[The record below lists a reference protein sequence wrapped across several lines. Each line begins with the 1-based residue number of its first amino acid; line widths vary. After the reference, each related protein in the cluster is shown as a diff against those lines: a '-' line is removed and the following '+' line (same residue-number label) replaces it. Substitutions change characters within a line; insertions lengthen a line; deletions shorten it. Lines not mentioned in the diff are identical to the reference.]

1 MCRRRRPTS
10 WSNSAAPGWRSR
22 PALADPGDEPPL
34 TVALGLQKG
43 VQPGPELGIRA
54 GLAWLDAK
62 SYIHDGA
69 GRLGPFI
76 GDERAFKRYNGGGD
90 PDYWNKVQSA
100 YRHIKSGGR

>member
-1 MCRRRRPTS
+1 M
-10 WSNSAAPGWRSR
+10 
-22 PALADPGDEPPL
+22 
-34 TVALGLQKG
+34 
-43 VQPGPELGIRA
+43 QPGPELGIRA

-69 GRLGPFI
+69 GRLGTFI